1 LVVDAPTVV
10 YRRIRPKVSVTERVE
25 APACICAGA
34 DVAAENHLLSLL
46 DASTRALLEPHMRTV
61 ALEHG
66 EVLHGSASKLE
77 FAYFPQSS
85 IISVLARTE
94 QGQTAETSIVGREG
108 MIGSSAIHGI
118 VTTFAEAVVQVRGEA
133 VRIPAPEVHR
143 VGQVSESF
151 RKVVAL
157 FDLSLLA
164 QSQQSTA
171 CQALHQVE
179 NRAARWLLQCR
190 KRLGSN
196 DIRLTQEF
204 FGQMLGVQRTTIN
217 LVERTLQKAGL
228 IQIGRGRLSILDVEG
243 LHAVA
248 CDCYERIERRYDEL
262 LGPLPQDSA

>member
-1 LVVDAPTVV
+1 MT
-10 YRRIRPKVSVTERVE
+10 T
-25 APACICAGA
+25 
-34 DVAAENHLLSLL
+34 ENHLLSLL
-46 DASTRALLEPHMRTV
+46 DASTRSLLTPHMRTISI
-61 ALEHG
+61 EHG
-66 EVLHGSASKLE
+66 DVLHGAASKID
-77 FAYFPQSS
+77 FVYFPQSS
-85 IISVLARTE
+85 IISVLALTE

-118 VTTFAEAVVQVRGEA
+118 MTTFAEAVVQVKGDA
-133 VRIPAPEVHR
+133 VRIPASEVHR
-143 VGQVSESF
+143 VGQASETF

-196 DIRLTQEF
+196 DIRLTQDF

-228 IQIGRGRLSILDVEG
+228 IQIGRGRISILDVKG
-243 LHAVA
+243 LHDVS
-248 CDCYERIERRYDEL
+248 CDCYARIERRYEEL
-262 LGPLPQDSA
+262 LGPLQQDSF

>member
-1 LVVDAPTVV
+1 
-10 YRRIRPKVSVTERVE
+10 
-25 APACICAGA
+25 
-34 DVAAENHLLSLL
+34 VAAENHLL
-46 DASTRALLEPHMRTV
+46 RTV
-61 ALEHG
+61 APAAIKLLKPHMTTITVDHG
-66 EVLHGSASKLE
+66 EILHNSSSEME
-77 FAYFPQSS
+77 FTYFPKSM

-118 VTTFAEAVVQVRGEA
+118 MTSFAEAIVQVAGEA
-133 VRIPAPEVHR
+133 VRIPASEVHR
-143 VGQVSESF
+143 VGRVSEEF
-151 RKVVAL
+151 RKIVAL

-164 QSQQSTA
+164 QAQQSTA

-179 NRAARWLLQCR
+179 SRAARWLLQCR

-217 LVERTLQKAGL
+217 LVERTLQNAGL
-228 IQIGRGRLSILDVEG
+228 IQIGRGRISIVDLEG

-248 CDCYERIERRYDEL
+248 CDCYDRIERRYEEL
-262 LGPLPQDSA
+262 LGPLN

>member
-1 LVVDAPTVV
+1 
-10 YRRIRPKVSVTERVE
+10 
-25 APACICAGA
+25 
-34 DVAAENHLLSLL
+34 
-46 DASTRALLEPHMRTV
+46 MRTISI
-61 ALEHG
+61 EHG
-66 EVLHGSASKLE
+66 DVLHGAGSKID
-77 FAYFPQSS
+77 FVYFPQAS
-85 IISVLARTE
+85 IISVLALTE

-118 VTTFAEAVVQVRGEA
+118 MTTFAEAVVQVRGDA
-133 VRIPAPEVHR
+133 VRIPASEVHR
-143 VGQVSESF
+143 VGQASESF

-196 DIRLTQEF
+196 DIRLTQDF

-217 LVERTLQKAGL
+217 LVERTLQNAGL
-228 IQIGRGRLSILDVEG
+228 IQIGRGRISILDVKG
-243 LHAVA
+243 LHEVS
-248 CDCYERIERRYDEL
+248 CDCYARIERRYEEL
-262 LGPLPQDSA
+262 LGPLQQNSL